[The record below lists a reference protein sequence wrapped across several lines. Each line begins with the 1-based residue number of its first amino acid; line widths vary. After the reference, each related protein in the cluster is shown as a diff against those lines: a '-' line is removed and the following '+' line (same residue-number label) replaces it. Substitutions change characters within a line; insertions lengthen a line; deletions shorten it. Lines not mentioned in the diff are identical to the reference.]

1 MLAQKAGSTGGGC
14 SRLVNRFVL
23 DRLQVMISQMM
34 VEEAEVEIGR
44 GAMMKE
50 SGEEGRRR

>member
-1 MLAQKAGSTGGGC
+1 MLAQKAGSTGGCC